1 MLRQFAV
8 LLLLVL
14 ATCCESIH
22 FGNRAAFGAVARVSH
37 SELSVRRKEDIHI
50 TAAAEEAQIVAAAER
65 MAKAKALARTLG
77 PVLCASFTAAAVLYP
92 LDLIRALQMST
103 AADPKPVMV
112 LLKNFAKVSDN
123 SPRR

>member
-1 MLRQFAV
+1 MLHQIAV

-22 FGNRAAFGAVARVSH
+22 FGANRAAFGAVARVSH
-37 SELSVRRKEDIHI
+37 SELSVRRKDDIHI

-65 MAKAKALARTLG
+65 MAKAKALARSLG

-112 LLKNFAKVSDN
+112 LLKNFAKVS
-123 SPRR
+123 